1 MTTWVLLR
9 GLAREQ
15 GHWGRFATLLQ
26 HRVPAG
32 DVVVAVDLP
41 GNGERWREASPL
53 SVPAM
58 LDAVRDALRSRGC
71 GCGGPCIVI
80 ALSLGGMVA
89 MQWAAQAPQELR
101 ACVLINSSAADFSPF
116 WARLRPGAW
125 PALLKGLWLSSAHAR
140 ETAVFAATSNLPVDG
155 ETIAAWAQ
163 IAQARPVARRNV
175 ARQLLAAA
183 RYHAPAALRVPTLLL
198 ASRGDR
204 LVAPSCSAALAQ
216 AWQAPLTEH
225 PWAGHDLPLDDPLW
239 VVDAVTGWLPGGAS

>member
-26 HRVPAG
+26 QRVPAG
-32 DVVVAVDLP
+32 DTVVAVDLP
-41 GNGERWREASPL
+41 GNGERWREASPMD
-53 SVPAM
+53 VPAM
-58 LDAVRDALRSRGC
+58 LGSVHDTLRSRGC
-71 GCGGPCIVI
+71 DGPAIVI

-89 MQWAAQAPQELR
+89 MQWAAVAPQELR

-116 WARLRPGAW
+116 WARLRPGSW
-125 PALLKGLWLSSAHAR
+125 PGLLRGLWRTSAQAR
-140 ETAVFAATSNLPVDG
+140 EAAVFAATSNLPVDE
-155 ETIAAWAQ
+155 ETIAAWAA

-175 ARQLLAAA
+175 AKQLWAAA
-183 RYHAPAALRVPTLLL
+183 RYRAPAALPVPTLLL

-204 LVAPSCSAALAQ
+204 LVAPSCSAALAR
-216 AWQAPLTEH
+216 AWQVPLVEH

-239 VVDAVTGWLPGGAS
+239 VVDAVLRWLPGGAS